1 MTIAAAVL
9 AVVVLLLVAVD
20 IRRAGW
26 DPWAE
31 LNEYLED

>member
-9 AVVVLLLVAVD
+9 AVLVLLLVAAD

-26 DPWAE
+26 DPWAG
-31 LNEYLED
+31 LDEYLED